1 MFHPK
6 IILKIIGLLL
16 YFEALVLLGSIGV
29 AIYYSE
35 VEVFTLLTTLALL
48 TGFGLLFSLLGKNSG
63 RNISRK
69 DGYVVVTLCWIVF
82 SAFGSLPYFLSEA
95 IPSYTDA
102 FFETMSGFTTTGA
115 SIVDDVSSLPRSLLF
130 WRATTQWVGG
140 LGIVFFTVAILPI
153 FGLGDLHLFAAES
166 TGPTRSKL
174 HPKIS
179 VTARWILVIYIS
191 LTILCG
197 LALKLAG
204 MGSFDSVCHAMSTLS
219 TGGFS
224 TVTGG
229 IESFHSPAIEYVLIL
244 FMFLGGTS
252 FSLLY
257 LVFFKGRFSDLY
269 RDGEFRAYVKIL
281 IFFTAIIAVGLFCT
295 SPLNAE
301 EALRTSL
308 FQVISV
314 QTTTGYNSVD
324 YMLWAPVLWLLLLG
338 VMFLGACS
346 GSTTGGMKSIR
357 VAILGRVMY
366 NEFKRIVHPNAIIP
380 VRMNRKSI
388 STQVQSAILAFTVLY
403 ISMVLLGIVVNMTF
417 GLNFLDAAGIS
428 TTCVGNVGP
437 GVGNFGPANSF
448 SGLPDVLTWFA
459 SFQMMVGRLEFFAV
473 LLLFTPA
480 FWKRR

>member
-1 MFHPK
+1 MFHPR

-16 YFEALVLLGSIGV
+16 YFEAFCLLGCIGV
-29 AIYYSE
+29 ALYYSE
-35 VEVFTLLTTLALL
+35 IAIFTHLATLALL
-48 TGFGLLFSLLGKNSG
+48 IGFGLLFSFLGQNSG

-69 DGYVVVTLCWIVF
+69 DGYIVVTLCWIVF
-82 SAFGSLPYFLSEA
+82 SAFGCLPYFLSGE
-95 IPSYTDA
+95 IPSFTDA

-115 SIVDDVSSLPRSLLF
+115 SIVDDVSALPRSLLF

-197 LALKLAG
+197 VVLKFAG
-204 MGSFDSVCHAMSTLS
+204 MDYFDSVCHAMSTLS

-224 TVTGG
+224 TRTGG
-229 IESFHSPAIEYVLIL
+229 IEAFNSPAIEYVLIV
-244 FMFLGGTS
+244 FMFLGGTN

-257 LVFFKGRFSDLY
+257 LAFFKGRVGELY
-269 RDGEFRAYVKIL
+269 RDGEFRSYVKIL
-281 IFFTAIIAVGLFCT
+281 FFFTAIIAVGLFCT
-295 SPLNAE
+295 SPLNGE
-301 EALRTSL
+301 EAFRTSL

-324 YMLWAPVLWLLLLG
+324 YMQWIPVLWLLLLG

-357 VAILGRVMY
+357 IAILGRVMY
-366 NEFKRIVHPNAIIP
+366 NEFKRIVHPNAVIP
-380 VRMNRKSI
+380 VRMSRKSI
-388 STQVQSAILAFTVLY
+388 SSQVQSAILAFTVLY
-403 ISMVLLGIVVNMTF
+403 MGMVLIGVVVNMAF
-417 GLNFLDAAGIS
+417 GLDFLDAAGVS
-428 TTCVGNVGP
+428 ATCVGNVGP

-448 SGLPDVLTWFA
+448 SSLPDALKWFA

-480 FWKRR
+480 FWRHR